1 MSIWKKNLFTNCKK
15 KQIKN
20 PEKNPIDN
28 EIWKSTKQEEEK
40 KALVV

>member
-1 MSIWKKNLFTNCKK
+1 MKKKSDHKIVKK

-20 PEKNPIDN
+20 PEKKPIDH